1 MYSKDKNIGYP
12 SKSCVLGVVT
22 GASFKL
28 IVFSYLSAFEVGT
41 KSGFSLRFSVL
52 PSIEFPIKLLP
63 FRICFSV
70 KNVG

>member
-28 IVFSYLSAFEVGT
+28 IASVFSYLSAFEVGT
-41 KSGFSLRFSVL
+41 KSGLSLRFSV
-52 PSIEFPIKLLP
+52 P
-63 FRICFSV
+63 
-70 KNVG
+70 GGA